1 MPLRSRLKNILW
13 SILLFFIPIT
23 FVFSQDKYIDNRSRV
38 MFIGESIFKF
48 APIFYIYQ
56 LLYKW
61 YATNETFATSLVIVL
76 TVNAIIGVR
85 YHMKMR
91 TLSIK
96 EFITST
102 FTMLAMI
109 LGVYLILRAFGNVMG
124 HNIIGDTYMRIIEFI
139 TLLYPGSKVLQ
150 NIFILSNGKHPPLFV
165 MKALY
170 SYQKDGKVQQFIN
183 AMTGSL
189 IESDNQNKEN
199 HTQENHID
207 NEENIKNEI
216 NKTD

>member
-1 MPLRSRLKNILW
+1 MSLKTRLNNILW

-23 FVFSQDKYIDNRSRV
+23 FVFSQDKYIDTKSRV
-38 MFIGESIFKF
+38 LFIGESIFKF
-48 APIFYIYQ
+48 APIFYLYQ
-56 LLYKW
+56 TLYNW

-76 TVNAIIGVR
+76 SVNAIIGVR

-124 HNIIGDTYMRIIEFI
+124 HNIIGDTYMRVIEFI

-150 NIFILSNGKHPPLFV
+150 NVFILSNGKHPPLFV

-170 SYQKDGKVQQFIN
+170 AYQKDGKVQQFIN
-183 AMTGSL
+183 AMTGS
-189 IESDNQNKEN
+189 IMESEKNSGADNNSIQETEEHSTDNKETTN
-199 HTQENHID
+199 
-207 NEENIKNEI
+207 
-216 NKTD
+216 